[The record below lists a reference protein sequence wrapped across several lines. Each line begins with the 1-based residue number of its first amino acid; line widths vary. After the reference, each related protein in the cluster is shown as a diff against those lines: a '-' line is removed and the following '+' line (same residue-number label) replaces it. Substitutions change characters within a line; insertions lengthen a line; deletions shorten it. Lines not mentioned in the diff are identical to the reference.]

1 MTAFT
6 TIPDARLCADPRIG
20 DLPSGGKVANIRIAH
35 NFRVKEDGEWV
46 SKAQFLDVAL
56 FRSAEA
62 VGEYFHKGSA
72 IIVSGEL
79 QTRTWTN
86 KDGAE
91 QETLELANATWTF
104 PPKNDGAGAES
115 QQSQPRQAAPKQQP
129 AAVSQGDFADADIPF

>member
-35 NFRVKEDGEWV
+35 NFRTKEDGEWV

-86 KDGAE
+86 KDGE
-91 QETLELANATWTF
+91 VQETLELANATWTF

-115 QQSQPRQAAPKQQP
+115 AQSQPRQATPK
-129 AAVSQGDFADADIPF
+129 AAVSQGDFADDADIPF